1 MSRASEKCTAAIEK
15 TAGEKLALPLALVVY
30 MHENLTRE
38 NTTGFLRAGDHAIP
52 SALAPE
58 NFNIHEN
65 LKVDRPVQKRRRGE
79 KQKGF
84 KVKSYIGLRN

>member
-38 NTTGFLRAGDHAIP
+38 NTTGIHRAGDHSIA
-52 SALAPE
+52 SASAPE
-58 NFNIHEN
+58 N
-65 LKVDRPVQKRRRGE
+65 LK
-79 KQKGF
+79 
-84 KVKSYIGLRN
+84 